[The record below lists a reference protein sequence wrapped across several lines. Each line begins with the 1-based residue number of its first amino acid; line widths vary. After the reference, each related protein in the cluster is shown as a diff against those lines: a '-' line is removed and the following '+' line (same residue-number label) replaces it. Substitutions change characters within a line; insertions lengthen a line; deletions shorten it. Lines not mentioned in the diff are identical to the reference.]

1 MNHFV
6 AGRSNDNN
14 ASIHFMAADSTN
26 WVIAFEMSAMDRL
39 AIGSSIYGG
48 IKTDSSAHVLNTEGD
63 RIPGLF
69 AAGALVGVYYRKY
82 AGATSVLRGAT
93 FGRIAGREAAVGLLA
108 STPE

>member
-1 MNHFV
+1 V
-6 AGRSNDNN
+6 VPSG
-14 ASIHFMAADSTN
+14 IIT
-26 WVIAFEMSAMDRL
+26 
-39 AIGSSIYGG
+39 YGG

-93 FGRIAGREAAVGLLA
+93 FGRIAGREAAA
-108 STPE
+108 ATRSATPA